1 MKSPN
6 TKKKSLVG
14 LLRRVDGS
22 QACTV
27 PSAWLQEPESRCAI
41 HVALCGLASR
51 RQRSMRDKY
60 FQTIARDA
68 AVSSL
73 HPSMAGVT
81 FAQSQPQHLVCG
93 IPFVTQVLWLD
104 E

>member
-1 MKSPN
+1 
-6 TKKKSLVG
+6 
-14 LLRRVDGS
+14 
-22 QACTV
+22 
-27 PSAWLQEPESRCAI
+27 
-41 HVALCGLASR
+41 
-51 RQRSMRDKY
+51 MREKY